1 MGTDTLFPERRTRV
15 SFESE
20 LPGSPSQPCIVV
32 IAGTELGQRIDLDDA
47 DVVIGRAENSRLFI
61 NSDLVSRHHA
71 TIARIAGR
79 YVLKDEGSTNGTFV
93 NDQRLTEPRALDD
106 GDTVKI
112 GRTVLKYT
120 ESPVEVQY
128 LEHVMGLA
136 TKDSLTELYNKRRFD
151 ELLPAETAR
160 AAQNG
165 TPLSLILFDI
175 DHFKSIN
182 DTYGHPTGD
191 AVLRA
196 VAIVAGGCLREGDF
210 LSRVGGEEFA
220 LLVPEPLAGAVGR
233 AETVRRAIEHH
244 ALPIG
249 DKTIRVT
256 VSLGVAELAR
266 GETQSAFYQR
276 ADALLY
282 ESKNSGRN
290 RVSS

>member
-15 SFESE
+15 SLESE
-20 LPGSPSQPCIVV
+20 LPNRPTRPCLVV
-32 IAGTELGQRIDLDDA
+32 IAGKELGQRIDLDDS
-47 DVVIGRAENSRLFI
+47 DVIIGRAETSRLFI

-93 NDQRLTEPRALDD
+93 NDQRVTEPRALDD
-106 GDTVKI
+106 GDTLKI

-128 LEHVMGLA
+128 LDHVMGLA
-136 TKDSLTELYNKRRFD
+136 TKDSLTELFNKRRFD
-151 ELLPAETAR
+151 EILPAEAAR
-160 AAQNG
+160 ASQGG

-182 DTYGHPTGD
+182 DNFGHPTGD
-191 AVLRA
+191 AVLKA
-196 VAIVAGGCLREGDF
+196 VATVAGGCLRDGDS
-210 LSRVGGEEFA
+210 LARVGGEEFA
-220 LLVPEPLAGAVGR
+220 LLAPVPLAGAVGR
-233 AETVRRAIEHH
+233 AETVRRAIERH

-249 DKTIRVT
+249 EKVIRVT
-256 VSLGVAELAR
+256 VSLGVAELAS
-266 GETQSAFYQR
+266 GEAQTAFYQR
-276 ADALLY
+276 ADELLY
-282 ESKNSGRN
+282 HSKKSGRN

>member
-20 LPGSPSQPCIVV
+20 RPNRPTRPCIVV
-32 IAGTELGQRIDLDDA
+32 IAGKELGQRIDLDET
-47 DVVIGRAENSRLFI
+47 DVIIGRAETSRLFI

-71 TIARIAGR
+71 TIALIAGR

-93 NDQRLTEPRALDD
+93 NDQRIDEPRALVD

-136 TKDSLTELYNKRRFD
+136 TKDSLTELFNKRRFD
-151 ELLPAETAR
+151 EILPAEAAR
-160 AAQNG
+160 AAQGG

-182 DTYGHPTGD
+182 DNYGHPTGD
-191 AVLRA
+191 TVLRA
-196 VAIVAGGCLREGDF
+196 VAMVAGGCLMDGDF

-220 LLVPEPLAGAVGR
+220 LLAPVPLAGAVGR
-233 AETVRRAIEHH
+233 AETVRRAIERH

-249 DKTIRVT
+249 EKVIRVT
-256 VSLGVAELAR
+256 VSLGVAELAP
-266 GETQSAFYQR
+266 GEAQTAFYQR
-276 ADALLY
+276 ADELLY
-282 ESKNSGRN
+282 QSKKSGRN
-290 RVSS
+290 KVSS

>member
-20 LPGSPSQPCIVV
+20 LPGRPSRPCIVV

-71 TIARIAGR
+71 TITRIAGS
-79 YVLKDEGSTNGTFV
+79 YVIKDEGSTNGTFV
-93 NDQRLTEPRALDD
+93 NDQRLTEPRALQD

-160 AAQNG
+160 AAQSG
-165 TPLSLILFDI
+165 APLSLILFDI

-196 VAIVAGGCLREGDF
+196 VAIVAGGCLRGGDF

-233 AETVRRAIEHH
+233 AETVRRAIERH

-249 DKTIRVT
+249 ENSIRVT
-256 VSLGVAELAR
+256 VSLGVAELAS
-266 GETQSAFYQR
+266 GESQSAFYQR
-276 ADALLY
+276 TDELLY
-282 ESKNSGRN
+282 ESKKSGRN

>member
-15 SFESE
+15 SLESE
-20 LPGSPSQPCIVV
+20 LPNRPGRPCLVV
-32 IAGTELGQRIDLDDA
+32 IAGKELGERIDLDDN
-47 DVVIGRAENSRLFI
+47 DVVIGRAETSRLFI

-71 TIARIAGR
+71 TIAYVGTR
-79 YVLKDEGSTNGTFV
+79 YVLRDEGSTNGTFV
-93 NDQRLTEPRALDD
+93 NDVRLTEPRPLDD

-136 TKDSLTELYNKRRFD
+136 QKDSLTGLFNKRRFD
-151 ELLPAETAR
+151 ELLPAEATR
-160 AAQNG
+160 SAQGG

-175 DHFKSIN
+175 DHFKAVN
-182 DTYGHPTGD
+182 DTYGHPAGD

-196 VAIVAGGCLREGDF
+196 VADVAKGCLREGDT

-220 LLVPEPLAGAVGR
+220 LLLPEPLAGAVGR

-244 ALPIG
+244 SMPFGATTLQ
-249 DKTIRVT
+249 VT
-256 VSLGVAELAR
+256 VSLGVAEFVQ
-266 GETQSAFYQR
+266 GEALSAFYQR
-276 ADALLY
+276 SDERLY
-282 ESKNSGRN
+282 ESKKSGRN